1 LLTLTREAG
10 QKIVIG
16 DDIIITVVSISENGR
31 VRLGIDA
38 PRQIRIDRSEVLDR
52 IRTEN
57 VEAGGSGADAGAW
70 AVYAAKKANRRASG
84 DADAA
89 APGAAGTEVAG
100 AEVTGAEVTG
110 AEVSGA
116 DVADTGTGTADPA

>member
-16 DDIIITVVSISENGR
+16 DDIIITVVSVSDNGR

-52 IRTEN
+52 IRSEN
-57 VEAGGSGADAGAW
+57 VEAGGTETDSGAW
-70 AVYAAKKANRRASG
+70 AVYAAKKANLRAATTPDRSG
-84 DADAA
+84 D
-89 APGAAGTEVAG
+89 
-100 AEVTGAEVTG
+100 
-110 AEVSGA
+110 
-116 DVADTGTGTADPA
+116 DPA

>member
-52 IRTEN
+52 IRSEN
-57 VEAGGSGADAGAW
+57 VEAGGTDTDSGAW

-84 DADAA
+84 ESD
-89 APGAAGTEVAG
+89 
-100 AEVTGAEVTG
+100 
-110 AEVSGA
+110 VSG
-116 DVADTGTGTADPA
+116 TDPA